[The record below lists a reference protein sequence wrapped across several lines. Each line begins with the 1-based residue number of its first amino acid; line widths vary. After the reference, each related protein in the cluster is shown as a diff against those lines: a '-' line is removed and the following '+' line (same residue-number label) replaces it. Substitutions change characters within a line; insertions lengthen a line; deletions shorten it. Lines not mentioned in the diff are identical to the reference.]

1 MEKQIDL
8 DNLTKDDFMEMAK
21 YVHHVELQN
30 QKLVEGLRETKA
42 ALMATVQQ
50 RNSLNAKLQTL
61 LSEKMNT
68 IDISAMKTEVV
79 NTNIELVN
87 PEQYR
92 EKKGF

>member
-8 DNLTKDDFMEMAK
+8 DNLTKDDFLEMAK

-30 QKLVEGLRETKA
+30 QQLVEQLRETKA

-50 RNSLNAKLQTL
+50 RNSLNARLQTL
-61 LSEKMNT
+61 VSEKANT
-68 IDISAMKTEVV
+68 IDISTIKTEVIG
-79 NTNIELVN
+79 NIELVN

-92 EKKGF
+92 EKKQF